1 MASEQ
6 RSLEWHAERVGKL
19 TASRMADA
27 MAWLKSGKGMTKV
40 RSDLLCLIAAGRIT
54 GQKLDAD
61 ISNIPAVRHGI
72 ENEEQAK
79 NMLAIERGIL
89 GEDCGLILH
98 PTIEHLGA
106 SPDFIYDGCPVEI
119 KCPNPS
125 THMRYLSE
133 KVVPEEYRPQMALQC
148 LCLGVENGIFAS
160 FDPRF
165 PEHLRL
171 FMCEFKPGKEY
182 LKLVESEAIQFLKEV
197 EEVVKQMENLKCHQ

>member
-27 MAWLKSGKGMTKV
+27 MAWLKSGKGMTKA

-79 NMLAIERGIL
+79 NMLAIEHGIL

-106 SPDFIYDGCPVEI
+106 SPDWVYDQLPVEV

-125 THMRYLSE
+125 THMRYLNE

-148 LCLGVENGIFAS
+148 LCMEQTEGIFAS

-171 FMCEFKPGKEY
+171 FFCEFKPSKDY

-197 EEVVKQMENLKCHQ
+197 NEIVKQMESL